1 MNAMECPVVVLDF
14 RDGRDVPADGAD
26 LRRLVSERLPDSGRA
41 GAGNL
46 RFLVVDEPDGL
57 TAHAEA
63 YELVA
68 ASPTLG
74 AVSLLC
80 LVVGDLERRRSTGP
94 PPSDVPDEALSYP
107 DPAHREASYA
117 EGRPVEGGRRL
128 RLASVLQSSRTG
140 VLWAPDP
147 RAGHDPR
154 TADPAGETEAAL
166 VALTDLLRVREIFDR
181 VLSELHDA
189 PVSVAT
195 LSLRVLEH
203 DLTPDARDS
212 AWTGALAR
220 FAGGEVP
227 VTVLPAGQD
236 LPRGLAELLGPGPER
251 PVTALLRPDGPV
263 DAARAA
269 CMRAVDALAAS
280 RTELGTAR
288 ALLTGRR
295 VADGVPSALARAV
308 ESLHRYRDVVARV
321 LRDSGSPG
329 VPHGD
334 ALARLADGG
343 VALPEETWGRRSRGG
358 DSDEGLQRCTAR
370 WLASGLPLRAVA
382 ARLTA
387 LAERVAPVPSAA
399 RLRDLARACPKE
411 SLGRMSAAVPLYFA
425 RARAGQLVPAALAA
439 FVSALAP
446 WPGTLL
452 ALLPAAVFLLGGAL
466 AGAVRPGR
474 AAGGRVHRAEAARAV
489 ALAAGAGAGFGLSVL
504 VSVPR
509 ELVLGGVLVG
519 VLGAALCVG
528 AWWRR
533 GVADWWEATGT
544 SELGPCLARVDA
556 VLADALRR
564 QWWAAEERTRCADR
578 ARTLAAV
585 LRGAAVEADAGHP
598 VSGPPHTSGGA
609 AAAADGWS
617 DPGWDESSWPDDG
630 REAPAA
636 WQAPS
641 RAEAAQGRVA
651 EAYGSSPNG
660 APPYAAE
667 PQASSPPY
675 ATEPQASTPPYA
687 AETQASQTVGP
698 RRYASHPAPAEQYSP
713 GQKPQGEDP
722 SGPDSSWPEADWPD
736 DPPVGA
742 SAGAPG
748 GRDRHLPRVDP
759 PWLLRGSGE
768 GGPDL
773 VPTLVADLAD
783 ATVAALRDHTGS
795 VGGAGGAGPAG
806 GAPTTLEAAVSR
818 AIAAAGLRLRDN
830 GVVPAPPYARQ
841 DRVRADASALLG
853 IGVQRVRD
861 VLDTGSEQGRPLL
874 LCPPAQLSL
883 LSRDPAEARSI
894 AFAPQAVRP
903 EVEVR
908 AGGPGPD
915 GVPAAM
921 VWTASGR
928 FAGTLRLVPLR
939 AGVVENVR
947 VRTWVDDGPLPGP
960 DRGTTGTVPD
970 PGEEW
975 AQR

>member
-1 MNAMECPVVVLDF
+1 MSGTGSQVVVLDF
-14 RDGRDVPADGAD
+14 RGGRDVPADGAD
-26 LRRLVSERLPDSGRA
+26 LRRRVGALLPDSGRA
-41 GAGNL
+41 DAGDL

-68 ASPTLG
+68 AAPTLG
-74 AVSLLC
+74 AVRLLC
-80 LVVGDLERRRSTGP
+80 LVVGDLEQQRSTNP
-94 PPSDVPDEALSYP
+94 PLSDAPYP
-107 DPAHREASYA
+107 DGRPA
-117 EGRPVEGGRRL
+117 EGAGRRL
-128 RLASVLQSSRTG
+128 RLASVLQSSGTG

-166 VALTDLLRVREIFDR
+166 AALAELLRVREIFDK

-227 VTVLPAGQD
+227 VTGPPAAQDLPAG
-236 LPRGLAELLGPGPER
+236 LAGLLGPGPER
-251 PVTALLRPDGPV
+251 PVSALLRPGGPAE
-263 DAARAA
+263 AARAA
-269 CMRAVDALAAS
+269 CVRAVDDLAAA
-280 RTELGTAR
+280 RAELGSAR
-288 ALLTGRR
+288 ALLTGRQ
-295 VADGVPSALARAV
+295 VSDGVPSTMARAV
-308 ESLHRYRDVVARV
+308 DSLSRYRNVVAGV

-343 VALPEETWGRRSRGG
+343 VALPEEMWGRRSVGG
-358 DSDEGLQRCTAR
+358 ESDEGLQRCTAR
-370 WLASGLPLRAVA
+370 WLTSGLPLRAVA

-387 LAERVAPVPSAA
+387 LAERVAPTPASA
-399 RLRDLARACPKE
+399 RLRDLERACPEE

-425 RARAGQLVPAALAA
+425 RARAGQLVPTALAA

-474 AAGGRVHRAEAARAV
+474 AAGGRVHRADVARTV
-489 ALAAGAGAGFGLSVL
+489 ALAAGAGAGFGLTL
-504 VSVPR
+504 RLSVPR
-509 ELVLGGVLVG
+509 ELVLGGVLAG

-564 QWWAAEERTRCADR
+564 QWWAAEERTRCADS

-585 LRGAAVEADAGHP
+585 LRGTAVEADAGHL
-598 VSGPPHTSGGA
+598 VSHPPYTSGVGPA
-609 AAAADGWS
+609 GPDGWS
-617 DPGWDESSWPDDG
+617 DPGWDESSWPDA
-630 REAPAA
+630 RPEAPGA
-636 WQAPS
+636 WQSP
-641 RAEAAQGRVA
+641 AQ
-651 EAYGSSPNG
+651 PD
-660 APPYAAE
+660 
-667 PQASSPPY
+667 
-675 ATEPQASTPPYA
+675 
-687 AETQASQTVGP
+687 ASQE
-698 RRYASHPAPAEQYSP
+698 YASE
-713 GQKPQGEDP
+713 
-722 SGPDSSWPEADWPD
+722 PDSSWPDADWPD
-736 DPPVGA
+736 DAPTGGWAEPA
-742 SAGAPG
+742 ALPG
-748 GRDRHLPRVDP
+748 GSPRHVPRVDP
-759 PWLLRGSGE
+759 PWLHRGAGE

-783 ATVAALRDHTGS
+783 ATVAALRGHTGAD
-795 VGGAGGAGPAG
+795 GGAGGAGPAV

-818 AIAAAGLRLRDN
+818 AIAAAGLGLRDN
-830 GVVPAPPYARQ
+830 GVVPSPPYARQ
-841 DRVRADASALLG
+841 DRVRGDASALLG
-853 IGVQRVRD
+853 IGAQRVRD
-861 VLDTGSEQGRPLL
+861 VLNTDSEQGSQLL

-883 LSRDPAEARSI
+883 LSRDPAEARCI
-894 AFAPQAVRP
+894 AFAPHAVRP
-903 EVEVR
+903 VVEVR
-908 AGGPGPD
+908 AGGLGSD
-915 GVPAAM
+915 VVPAAM

-947 VRTWVDDGPLPGP
+947 VRTWADDGLFPGP
-960 DRGTTGTVPD
+960 DRGATGTVPD

>member
-1 MNAMECPVVVLDF
+1 MSATGSPVVVLDF
-14 RDGRDVPADGAD
+14 RGGRDVPADGAG
-26 LRRLVSERLPDSGRA
+26 LRRRVGARLPDSGR
-41 GAGNL
+41 GDTGDL

-68 ASPTLG
+68 AAPTLG

-80 LVVGDLERRRSTGP
+80 LVVGDLERQRS
-94 PPSDVPDEALSYP
+94 
-107 DPAHREASYA
+107 AS
-117 EGRPVEGGRRL
+117 PVDGGRRL
-128 RLASVLQSSRTG
+128 RLASVLQSSGTG

-166 VALTDLLRVREIFDR
+166 VALTDLLRVREIFDK
-181 VLSELHDA
+181 VLSDLHDA

-220 FAGGEVP
+220 FAGSEVP
-227 VTVLPAGQD
+227 VTGPPAAQELPS
-236 LPRGLAELLGPGPER
+236 GLAELLGPGPER
-251 PVTALLRPDGPV
+251 PVTALLRPGGPA
-263 DAARAA
+263 DAARADCA
-269 CMRAVDALAAS
+269 RAVEDLAEA
-280 RTELGTAR
+280 RAELSSAR

-295 VADGVPSALARAV
+295 VADAVPSAMARAV
-308 ESLHRYRDVVARV
+308 DSLHRYRDVVAGV

-343 VALPEETWGRRSRGG
+343 VTLPEGMWARRSRGG
-358 DSDEGLQRCTAR
+358 ESYEGLQRCTAR

-382 ARLTA
+382 ARLAA
-387 LAERVAPVPSAA
+387 LAERVAPTPAAA
-399 RLRDLARACPKE
+399 RLRDLERACPEE
-411 SLGRMSAAVPLYFA
+411 SLERMSAAVPLYFA
-425 RARAGQLVPAALAA
+425 RARAGQLVPTALAA
-439 FVSALAP
+439 FVCALAP

-474 AAGGRVHRAEAARAV
+474 AAGGRVHRADAARAV
-489 ALAAGAGAGFGLSVL
+489 ALAAGAGAGFGLTL
-504 VSVPR
+504 AVSVPR
-509 ELVLGGVLVG
+509 ELVLVGVLAG
-519 VLGAALCVG
+519 VLGAVLCVG

-544 SELGPCLARVDA
+544 SGLGPCLARVDA

-564 QWWAAEERTRCADR
+564 QWWAAEERTRCADG

-585 LRGAAVEADAGHP
+585 LRGAAVEADAGHA
-598 VSGPPHTSGGA
+598 VSGPPYTSGVGPA
-609 AAAADGWS
+609 GPDGWS
-617 DPGWDESSWPDDG
+617 DPGWDESSWQGQEQPDATQG
-630 REAPAA
+630 YAA
-636 WQAPS
+636 
-641 RAEAAQGRVA
+641 E
-651 EAYGSSPNG
+651 
-660 APPYAAE
+660 PYAAE
-667 PQASSPPY
+667 PGA
-675 ATEPQASTPPYA
+675 TPPYA
-687 AETQASQTVGP
+687 SETPAPQPNGSQQ
-698 RRYASHPAPAEQYSP
+698 YASRPAPAGQYPP
-713 GQKPQGEDP
+713 GQDP
-722 SGPDSSWPEADWPD
+722 SEPDSSWPDADWPD
-736 DPPVGA
+736 DPPADTQHDGWA
-742 SAGAPG
+742 RGWAEPAAGPD
-748 GRDRHLPRVDP
+748 GRPRHMPRVDP
-759 PWLLRGSGE
+759 PWLHRGAGE

-783 ATVAALRDHTGS
+783 ATVAALRGHTGS
-795 VGGAGGAGPAG
+795 DGGAGAAGPAG

-818 AIAAAGLRLRDN
+818 AIAAAGLGLRDN

-853 IGVQRVRD
+853 IGAQRVRD
-861 VLDTGSEQGRPLL
+861 VLNTGSEQGRPLL

-903 EVEVR
+903 VVEVR
-908 AGGPGPD
+908 AGGLGTD

-921 VWTASGR
+921 VWTTSGR

-947 VRTWVDDGPLPGP
+947 VRTWAGDGPLPGP
-960 DRGTTGTVPD
+960 DPGTTGTVPD
-970 PGEEW
+970 PGGEW
-975 AQR
+975 AER

>member
-1 MNAMECPVVVLDF
+1 MSGTGSPVVVLDF
-14 RDGRDVPADGAD
+14 RDGRDVPVDGAD
-26 LRRLVSERLPDSGRA
+26 LRRRVAALLPDGGRA
-41 GAGNL
+41 DAGDL
-46 RFLVVDEPDGL
+46 RFLVMDEPDGL

-68 ASPTLG
+68 AAPTLG
-74 AVSLLC
+74 GVNLLC
-80 LVVGDLERRRSTGP
+80 LVVGDLERQRSANP
-94 PPSDVPDEALSYP
+94 PPSDEPYEDEPYRTASYP
-107 DPAHREASYA
+107 DGRPA
-117 EGRPVEGGRRL
+117 EGRAGRRL
-128 RLASVLQSSRTG
+128 RLASVLRSSGTG

-147 RAGHDPR
+147 RAGFDPR
-154 TADPAGETEAAL
+154 TSDPAGETEAAL
-166 VALTDLLRVREIFDR
+166 EALADLLRVREIFDK
-181 VLSELHDA
+181 VLSELRDA

-227 VTVLPAGQD
+227 VTGPPAAQD
-236 LPRGLAELLGPGPER
+236 LPAGLAELLGPGPER
-251 PVTALLRPDGPV
+251 PVTALLRPGGPV
-263 DAARAA
+263 EAVRAA
-269 CMRAVDALAAS
+269 CVRAVDDLAGA
-280 RTELGTAR
+280 RDELGSAR
-288 ALLTGRR
+288 ALLTGRQT
-295 VADGVPSALARAV
+295 ADRVPSAMARAV
-308 ESLHRYRDVVARV
+308 DSLRRYRDVVAGV

-343 VALPEETWGRRSRGG
+343 VALPEEMWQRRSRGG
-358 DSDEGLQRCTAR
+358 ESDEGLQRCTAR
-370 WLASGLPLRAVA
+370 WLTSGLPLRAVA

-387 LAERVAPVPSAA
+387 LAERVAPTPSAA
-399 RLRDLARACPKE
+399 RLRDLERACPEE
-411 SLGRMSAAVPLYFA
+411 SLERMSAAVPLYFA
-425 RARAGQLVPAALAA
+425 RSRAGRLAPTALAA

-474 AAGGRVHRAEAARAV
+474 AAGGPVRRADTSRAV
-489 ALAAGAGAGFGLSVL
+489 ALSVGAGAGFALTLL

-509 ELVLGGVLVG
+509 ELVLGGVLAG
-519 VLGAALCVG
+519 VLGAVLCVG

-544 SELGPCLARVDA
+544 GELGPSLARVDA

-564 QWWAAEERTRCADR
+564 QWWASEERTRCADG
-578 ARTLAAV
+578 ARMLAAV

-598 VSGPPHTSGGA
+598 VSGPPYGSGAGPA
-609 AAAADGWS
+609 GPDGWS
-617 DPGWDESSWPDDG
+617 DPGWDESSWPEERPETPG
-630 REAPAA
+630 GWQGPAR
-636 WQAPS
+636 P
-641 RAEAAQGRVA
+641 EAAQGYA
-651 EAYGSSPNG
+651 
-660 APPYAAE
+660 APGYAAE
-667 PQASSPPY
+667 PYAAPPSTSPPY
-675 ATEPQASTPPYA
+675 ASRPDS
-687 AETQASQTVGP
+687 
-698 RRYASHPAPAEQYSP
+698 
-713 GQKPQGEDP
+713 
-722 SGPDSSWPEADWPD
+722 SGPDSSWHEADWPDADWPD
-736 DPPVGA
+736 DPP
-742 SAGAPG
+742 AGGWAEPAAAPG
-748 GRDRHLPRVDP
+748 GRIRHVPRVAP
-759 PWLLRGSGE
+759 PWLHRGAGE

-783 ATVAALRDHTGS
+783 ATAAALRGHTGAHA
-795 VGGAGGAGPAG
+795 GAGGAGPAG

-818 AIAAAGLRLRDN
+818 AIAAAGLGLRDN

-841 DRVRADASALLG
+841 DRVRGDASALLG
-853 IGVQRVRD
+853 IGAQRVQE
-861 VLDTGSEQGRPLL
+861 VLDTGSEPGRPLL

-903 EVEVR
+903 LVEVR
-908 AGGPGPD
+908 AGGLGPGA
-915 GVPAAM
+915 VPAAM

-928 FAGTLRLVPLR
+928 FAGTLLLVPLR

-947 VRTWVDDGPLPGP
+947 VRTWAEDGPLPGP

-970 PGEEW
+970 PGEQW

>member
-1 MNAMECPVVVLDF
+1 MSGTGSPVVVLDF
-14 RDGRDVPADGAD
+14 RGGRDVPVDGAD
-26 LRRLVSERLPDSGRA
+26 LRCRVGAPLPDSGRDDA
-41 GAGNL
+41 GDL

-68 ASPTLG
+68 AAPTLG

-80 LVVGDLERRRSTGP
+80 LVVGDLERRRSASP
-94 PPSDVPDEALSYP
+94 PPSDAPYRTASYP
-107 DPAHREASYA
+107 DPAHRDASYA
-117 EGRPVEGGRRL
+117 DGRPVEGGRRL
-128 RLASVLQSSRTG
+128 RLASVLQSSGTG

-166 VALTDLLRVREIFDR
+166 VALTDLLRVREIFDK

-227 VTVLPAGQD
+227 VTGPPAAQELPS
-236 LPRGLAELLGPGPER
+236 GLAELLGPGPER
-251 PVTALLRPDGPV
+251 PVTALLRPGGPT

-269 CMRAVDALAAS
+269 CVRAVDDLAGALA
-280 RTELGTAR
+280 ELSSAR
-288 ALLTGRR
+288 ALLTGRQI
-295 VADGVPSALARAV
+295 ADGVPSAMARAV
-308 ESLHRYRDVVARV
+308 DSLRRYRDVVAGV

-343 VALPEETWGRRSRGG
+343 VALPEEMWERRSRGG
-358 DSDEGLQRCTAR
+358 ESDEGLQRCTAR
-370 WLASGLPLRAVA
+370 WLTSGLPLRAVA

-387 LAERVAPVPSAA
+387 LAERVAPTPSAA
-399 RLRDLARACPKE
+399 RLRDLERACPEE
-411 SLGRMSAAVPLYFA
+411 SLGRMSAAVPLYFG
-425 RARAGQLVPAALAA
+425 RARAGQLVPTALAA

-474 AAGGRVHRAEAARAV
+474 AAGGRVYRADAARAV
-489 ALAAGAGAGFGLSVL
+489 ALSAGAGAGLGLTL
-504 VSVPR
+504 PVSVPR
-509 ELVLGGVLVG
+509 ELVLGGVLAG

-544 SELGPCLARVDA
+544 SELGPCLARADA

-564 QWWAAEERTRCADR
+564 QWWAAEERTRCADG

-598 VSGPPHTSGGA
+598 VSGPPCTSGVGPA
-609 AAAADGWS
+609 GPDGWS
-617 DPGWDESSWPDDG
+617 DPGWDESSWPDD
-630 REAPAA
+630 RPEAPGA
-636 WQAPS
+636 WQGPARPD
-641 RAEAAQGRVA
+641 AAQGYA
-651 EAYGSSPNG
+651 SG
-660 APPYAAE
+660 PYAA
-667 PQASSPPY
+667 PPSASPPY
-675 ATEPQASTPPYA
+675 AS
-687 AETQASQTVGP
+687 ETHASQP
-698 RRYASHPAPAEQYSP
+698 NESQQYASGP
-713 GQKPQGEDP
+713 DP
-722 SGPDSSWPEADWPD
+722 SEPDSSWPDADWPD
-736 DPPVGA
+736 DPPA
-742 SAGAPG
+742 DAPAGGWAEPAAAPG
-748 GRDRHLPRVDP
+748 GRPRHVPRVDP
-759 PWLLRGSGE
+759 PWLHRGAGE

-783 ATVAALRDHTGS
+783 ATVAALRGHTGS
-795 VGGAGGAGPAG
+795 DGGAGGAAPAG

-818 AIAAAGLRLRDN
+818 AIAAAGLGLRDN

-841 DRVRADASALLG
+841 DRVRGDASALLG
-853 IGVQRVRD
+853 IGAQRVRD
-861 VLDTGSEQGRPLL
+861 VLNTGSGQGRPLL

-903 EVEVR
+903 VVEVR
-908 AGGPGPD
+908 TGGLGPD
-915 GVPAAM
+915 AVPAAM

-947 VRTWVDDGPLPGP
+947 VRTWADDGPLPGP

>member
-1 MNAMECPVVVLDF
+1 MSGTGSPVVVLDF
-14 RDGRDVPADGAD
+14 RGGRDVPVDGAD
-26 LRRLVSERLPDSGRA
+26 LRRRVGALLPDSGRA
-41 GAGNL
+41 DAGDL
-46 RFLVVDEPDGL
+46 RFLVLDEPDGL

-68 ASPTLG
+68 AAPTLG

-80 LVVGDLERRRSTGP
+80 LVVGDLERPRSANP
-94 PPSDVPDEALSYP
+94 PPSDASDADAPYRTASYP
-107 DPAHREASYA
+107 DARPA
-117 EGRPVEGGRRL
+117 EGGAGRRL

-166 VALTDLLRVREIFDR
+166 VALADLLRVREIFDK

-220 FAGGEVP
+220 FAGGEAP
-227 VTVLPAGQD
+227 VTGPPVAED
-236 LPRGLAELLGPGPER
+236 LPPGLAELLGPGPER
-251 PVTALLRPDGPV
+251 PVTALLRAGGSAE
-263 DAARAA
+263 AARAA
-269 CMRAVDALAAS
+269 CERAVA
-280 RTELGTAR
+280 E
-288 ALLTGRR
+288 LTGARDELCSVR
-295 VADGVPSALARAV
+295 SILMNRQLADGVPSAMARAV
-308 ESLHRYRDVVARV
+308 DSLRRYRDVVAGV

-329 VPHGD
+329 VPPGD

-343 VALPEETWGRRSRGG
+343 VALPEEMWERRPRGG
-358 DSDEGLQRCTAR
+358 EPDEGLPRCTAR
-370 WLASGLPLRAVA
+370 WLTSGLPLRAVA

-387 LAERVAPVPSAA
+387 LAERIAPTPSAA
-399 RLRDLARACPKE
+399 RLRDLERACPEE
-411 SLGRMSAAVPLYFA
+411 SLGRVSAAAPLYFA
-425 RARAGQLVPAALAA
+425 RARAGQLAPTALAA

-466 AGAVRPGR
+466 AGAARPGR
-474 AAGGRVHRAEAARAV
+474 AAGGRVHRADAARAV
-489 ALAAGAGAGFGLSVL
+489 ALSAGAGAGFALTLL

-509 ELVLGGVLVG
+509 ELVLGGVLAG
-519 VLGAALCVG
+519 VLGAVLCVG

-533 GVADWWEATGT
+533 AVADWWEATGAC
-544 SELGPCLARVDA
+544 ELGPCLARVDA

-564 QWWAAEERTRCADR
+564 QWWAAEERTRCADG

-598 VSGPPHTSGGA
+598 VSGPPYGSGVGPA
-609 AAAADGWS
+609 GPDGWS
-617 DPGWDESSWPDDG
+617 DPGWDESSWPDEG
-630 REAPAA
+630 PQPPGA
-636 WQAPS
+636 WQGPAQPD
-641 RAEAAQGRVA
+641 AAQGYA
-651 EAYGSSPNG
+651 GHGYAGHGYAGEPHAAPASASWPYASGTHASQPNG
-660 APPYAAE
+660 
-667 PQASSPPY
+667 
-675 ATEPQASTPPYA
+675 
-687 AETQASQTVGP
+687 SQ
-698 RRYASHPAPAEQYSP
+698 RYASHADQDPAGQFPP
-713 GQKPQGEDP
+713 GPDS
-722 SGPDSSWPEADWPD
+722 SGPDSSGPESSWSEADWPD
-736 DPPVGA
+736 DPPGDTTTGDWA
-742 SAGAPG
+742 APG
-748 GRDRHLPRVDP
+748 RPRHVPRVDP
-759 PWLLRGSGE
+759 PWLHRGAGE

-783 ATVAALRDHTGS
+783 ATAAALRGHA
-795 VGGAGGAGPAG
+795 GADDGASGAGPAG
-806 GAPTTLEAAVSR
+806 GARTTLEASVSL
-818 AIAAAGLRLRDN
+818 AIAAAGLGLRDN

-841 DRVRADASALLG
+841 DRARGDASALLG
-853 IGVQRVRD
+853 IGAQRVRE
-861 VLDTGSEQGRPLL
+861 VLNTASEQGRPLL

-903 EVEVR
+903 VVEVH
-908 AGGPGPD
+908 AGGLGPD
-915 GVPAAM
+915 AVPAAM

-928 FAGTLRLVPLR
+928 YAGTLRLVPLR

-947 VRTWVDDGPLPGP
+947 VRSWAEDGPLPRP
-960 DRGTTGTVPD
+960 DRGTTGSVQD

>member
-1 MNAMECPVVVLDF
+1 MSAMGSPVVVLDF
-14 RDGRDVPADGAD
+14 RGGRDVPADGAD
-26 LRRLVSERLPDSGRA
+26 LRRRVGARLPDSGRGDA
-41 GAGNL
+41 GDL

-57 TAHAEA
+57 TAHAAA

-68 ASPTLG
+68 AAPTLG

-80 LVVGDLERRRSTGP
+80 LVVGDLERSRSANPTP
-94 PPSDVPDEALSYP
+94 PDAPYRPASYP
-107 DPAHREASYA
+107 DPEDRNASYPYD
-117 EGRPVEGGRRL
+117 RPVEGGRRL
-128 RLASVLQSSRTG
+128 RLASVLQSSGTG

-154 TADPAGETEAAL
+154 TTDPAAETEAAL
-166 VALTDLLRVREIFDR
+166 AALTDLLRVPEIFDK
-181 VLSELHDA
+181 VLSELHDS

-227 VTVLPAGQD
+227 AAGPPDAQELPSA
-236 LPRGLAELLGPGPER
+236 LAELLGPGPER
-251 PVTALLRPDGPV
+251 PVTALLRPGGPA

-269 CMRAVDALAAS
+269 CVRAVDDLA
-280 RTELGTAR
+280 EAR
-288 ALLTGRR
+288 AGLSSAGALLTGRR
-295 VADGVPSALARAV
+295 VADSVPSAMARAV
-308 ESLHRYRDVVARV
+308 ESLHRYRDVVAGV

-343 VALPEETWGRRSRGG
+343 VALPEETWVRRSRGG
-358 DSDEGLQRCTAR
+358 ESEEGLERCTAR
-370 WLASGLPLRAVA
+370 WLTSGLPLRAVA
-382 ARLTA
+382 ARLSA
-387 LAERVAPVPSAA
+387 LAERVAPTPSAA
-399 RLRDLARACPKE
+399 RLRDLERACPEE

-425 RARAGQLVPAALAA
+425 RARAGQLVPTALAA
-439 FVSALAP
+439 FVCALAP
-446 WPGTLL
+446 WPGTLF

-474 AAGGRVHRAEAARAV
+474 AAGGRVHRADLARA
-489 ALAAGAGAGFGLSVL
+489 LSLSAGAGAGFGLTLV

-509 ELVLGGVLVG
+509 ELVLGGVLTG

-533 GVADWWEATGT
+533 AVADWWEATGT
-544 SELGPCLARVDA
+544 CELGPCLARVDA

-564 QWWAAEERTRCADR
+564 QWWAAEERTRCADG

-598 VSGPPHTSGGA
+598 VSGPPYASGVGPA
-609 AAAADGWS
+609 GADGWS
-617 DPGWDESSWPDDG
+617 DPGWDESSWPDD
-630 REAPAA
+630 RAQAPGA
-636 WQAPS
+636 WQVPARPD
-641 RAEAAQGRVA
+641 ATQGNA
-651 EAYGSSPNG
+651 
-660 APPYAAE
+660 APPY
-667 PQASSPPY
+667 
-675 ATEPQASTPPYA
+675 T
-687 AETQASQTVGP
+687 
-698 RRYASHPAPAEQYSP
+698 SHPAPARQYPP
-713 GQKPQGEDP
+713 GPDP
-722 SGPDSSWPEADWPD
+722 SEPDPSEPDSSWPDSSWPDADWPD
-736 DPPVGA
+736 ADWPDAPA
-742 SAGAPG
+742 AGATAG
-748 GRDRHLPRVDP
+748 GRAEPADAPSGRARHVPRVDP
-759 PWLLRGSGE
+759 PWLHRGAAE

-783 ATVAALRDHTGS
+783 ATVAALHGHTGS
-795 VGGAGGAGPAG
+795 HGGAGGAGPAG

-818 AIAAAGLRLRDN
+818 AIAAAGLSLRDN

-841 DRVRADASALLG
+841 DRPRGDASALLG
-853 IGVQRVRD
+853 IGAQRVRD
-861 VLDTGSEQGRPLL
+861 VLNTGSDQGRPLL

-903 EVEVR
+903 TVEVG
-908 AGGPGPD
+908 AGGLGPD

-921 VWTASGR
+921 VWTESGR

-947 VRTWVDDGPLPGP
+947 VRTWADDGPLPGP
-960 DRGTTGTVPD
+960 DHGPTGAVPD

>member
-1 MNAMECPVVVLDF
+1 MSDTGSPVVVLDF
-14 RDGRDVPADGAD
+14 RGGRDVPADGAD
-26 LRRLVSERLPDSGRA
+26 LRRRVGALLPDSGRSDS
-41 GAGNL
+41 GDL

-68 ASPTLG
+68 AAPTLG
-74 AVSLLC
+74 GVSLLC
-80 LVVGDLERRRSTGP
+80 LVVGDLERRPSANP
-94 PPSDVPDEALSYP
+94 PPPDASHAQAPDRTASYP
-107 DPAHREASYA
+107 DGHPA
-117 EGRPVEGGRRL
+117 EGGAGRRL
-128 RLASVLQSSRTG
+128 RLASVLQSSGTG

-147 RAGHDPR
+147 WAGHDPG

-166 VALTDLLRVREIFDR
+166 AALADLLRVREIFDK
-181 VLSELHDA
+181 VLSELRDA

-227 VTVLPAGQD
+227 VTGPPAAQD
-236 LPRGLAELLGPGPER
+236 LPSGLAELLGPGPER
-251 PVTALLRPDGPV
+251 PVTALLRPGGPAE
-263 DAARAA
+263 AARAVCA
-269 CMRAVDALAAS
+269 RAVDDLAATRS
-280 RTELGTAR
+280 ELGSAR
-288 ALLTGRR
+288 ALLAGRQ
-295 VADGVPSALARAV
+295 VADSVPSAMARAV
-308 ESLHRYRDVVARV
+308 DSLRRYRDVAAGV

-343 VALPEETWGRRSRGG
+343 VALPEEMWERRSRGG
-358 DSDEGLQRCTAR
+358 ESDEGLRRCTAR
-370 WLASGLPLRAVA
+370 WLTSGLPLRAVA

-387 LAERVAPVPSAA
+387 LAERVAPTPSAA
-399 RLRDLARACPKE
+399 RLRDLERACPQE

-425 RARAGQLVPAALAA
+425 RARTKHLVPTALAA
-439 FVSALAP
+439 FVCALAP

-466 AGAVRPGR
+466 AGAVRPNR
-474 AAGGRVHRAEAARAV
+474 AAGGRVHRADAARAV
-489 ALAAGAGAGFGLSVL
+489 ALAAGGGAGFGLALL

-509 ELVLGGVLVG
+509 ELVLGGVLTG
-519 VLGAALCVG
+519 VLGAVLCVG

-564 QWWAAEERTRCADR
+564 QWWAAEERTRCADG

-598 VSGPPHTSGGA
+598 VEGPPFRSGGEPA
-609 AAAADGWS
+609 GPDGWS
-617 DPGWDESSWPDDG
+617 DPGWDEESWPDDRPETPG
-630 REAPAA
+630 A
-636 WQAPS
+636 WQGPAQPDAT
-641 RAEAAQGRVA
+641 RGYATQGYGAE
-651 EAYGSSPNG
+651 
-660 APPYAAE
+660 PYAAA
-667 PQASSPPY
+667 PGGSPPY
-675 ATEPQASTPPYA
+675 AP
-687 AETQASQTVGP
+687 ETHASQPDGP
-698 RRYASHPAPAEQYSP
+698 RPYASHPDPARPY
-713 GQKPQGEDP
+713 PQDSNPSEPDP
-722 SGPDSSWPEADWPD
+722 SWPDADWPD
-736 DPPVGA
+736 DPP
-742 SAGAPG
+742 AGGWAEPAAAPG
-748 GRDRHLPRVDP
+748 GRPRRVPRVAP
-759 PWLLRGSGE
+759 PWLHRGAGE

-783 ATVAALRDHTGS
+783 ATVAALRGHT
-795 VGGAGGAGPAG
+795 GAGGAGPVG

-818 AIAAAGLRLRDN
+818 ALAAAGLGLRDN

-841 DRVRADASALLG
+841 DRVRGDASALLG
-853 IGVQRVRD
+853 IGAQRVRE
-861 VLDTGSEQGRPLL
+861 VLNTGSEQGRPLL

-883 LSRDPAEARSI
+883 LSRDPAEARAI

-903 EVEVR
+903 VVEVR
-908 AGGPGPD
+908 AGGLGPD
-915 GVPAAM
+915 AVPAAM

-947 VRTWVDDGPLPGP
+947 VRTWAEDGPLPGP
-960 DRGTTGTVPD
+960 DRGTTGPVPD

>member
-1 MNAMECPVVVLDF
+1 MSGTGSPVVVLDF
-14 RDGRDVPADGAD
+14 RDGRDVPVDGAD
-26 LRRLVSERLPDSGRA
+26 LRRRMAELLPDSGRSDS
-41 GAGNL
+41 GDL

-68 ASPTLG
+68 AAPTLG
-74 AVSLLC
+74 GVSLLC
-80 LVVGDLERRRSTGP
+80 LVVGDLERWRPAEP
-94 PPSDVPDEALSYP
+94 PPSDAAYAEAPYRTASYP
-107 DPAHREASYA
+107 DDRPA
-117 EGRPVEGGRRL
+117 EGGTGRRL

-154 TADPAGETEAAL
+154 TDDPAGETAAAIVAL
-166 VALTDLLRVREIFDR
+166 VDLLRVRELFDK

-227 VTVLPAGQD
+227 VSGPPAAQD
-236 LPRGLAELLGPGPER
+236 LPAGLAELLGPGPER
-251 PVTALLRPDGPV
+251 PVTALLRPGGPAE
-263 DAARAA
+263 AARAA
-269 CMRAVDALAAS
+269 CVRAVDDLAAARS
-280 RTELGTAR
+280 ELGSAR
-288 ALLTGRR
+288 ALLTGRQ
-295 VADGVPSALARAV
+295 VADGVPAAITRAAT
-308 ESLHRYRDVVARV
+308 SLRRYRDVVAGV

-343 VALPEETWGRRSRGG
+343 VALPEMWEHRSRGG
-358 DSDEGLQRCTAR
+358 ESDEGLQRCTAR
-370 WLASGLPLRAVA
+370 WLTSGLPLRAVA

-387 LAERVAPVPSAA
+387 LAERVAPTPSAA
-399 RLRDLARACPKE
+399 RLRDLERACPEE

-425 RARAGQLVPAALAA
+425 RARAGQLVPTALAA

-466 AGAVRPGR
+466 AAAVRPGR
-474 AAGGRVHRAEAARAV
+474 GAGGRVHRAEAARAA
-489 ALAAGAGAGFGLSVL
+489 ALAAGAGAGFALTLL

-509 ELVLGGVLVG
+509 AVVLGGVLVG
-519 VLGAALCVG
+519 ALGAVLCVG

-544 SELGPCLARVDA
+544 SDLGPCLARVDA

-564 QWWAAEERTRCADR
+564 QWWAAEERTRCADG

-585 LRGAAVEADAGHP
+585 LRSAAVEADAGHSMSGMGP
-598 VSGPPHTSGGA
+598 VG
-609 AAAADGWS
+609 ADGWS
-617 DPGWDESSWPDDG
+617 DPGWDESSWPDDRPMASGARQGAARPDATTGDAG
-630 REAPAA
+630 RTN
-636 WQAPS
+636 
-641 RAEAAQGRVA
+641 G
-651 EAYGSSPNG
+651 YGV
-660 APPYAAE
+660 PPYAS
-667 PQASSPPY
+667 Q
-675 ATEPQASTPPYA
+675 TH
-687 AETQASQTVGP
+687 ASQQYASQP
-698 RRYASHPAPAEQYSP
+698 YASHPDPSEHHPP
-713 GQKPQGEDP
+713 GQDP
-722 SGPDSSWPEADWPD
+722 SGPDADWPDWPD
-736 DPPVGA
+736 DPPADA
-742 SAGAPG
+742 SSGGWAEPAAAPDS
-748 GRDRHLPRVDP
+748 RPRQVSRVAP
-759 PWLLRGSGE
+759 PWLHRGAGE

-773 VPTLVADLAD
+773 VATLVADLAD
-783 ATVAALRDHTGS
+783 ATVDALRGHTR
-795 VGGAGGAGPAG
+795 PAG
-806 GAPTTLEAAVSR
+806 GAPTTLEAAVCR
-818 AIAAAGLRLRDN
+818 AIAAAGLALRDN
-830 GVVPAPPYARQ
+830 GVVPAPAYARQ
-841 DRVRADASALLG
+841 DRVRGDAAALLG
-853 IGVQRVRD
+853 IGAQPVRE
-861 VLDTGSEQGRPLL
+861 VLNIGSEKGRPLL

-903 EVEVR
+903 VVEVR
-908 AGGPGPD
+908 TSGHGPD
-915 GVPAAM
+915 AAPASM

-939 AGVVENVR
+939 AGVVEKVR
-947 VRTWVDDGPLPGP
+947 VRTWAEDGPA
-960 DRGTTGTVPD
+960 D
-970 PGEEW
+970 PGEGQ

>member
-1 MNAMECPVVVLDF
+1 MGSPVVVLDF
-14 RDGRDVPADGAD
+14 RGGRDVPVDGAD
-26 LRRLVSERLPDSGRA
+26 LRRRVGALLPDSGRA
-41 GAGNL
+41 DAGDL
-46 RFLVVDEPDGL
+46 RFLVMDEPDGL

-68 ASPTLG
+68 AAPTLG
-74 AVSLLC
+74 GVSLLC
-80 LVVGDLERRRSTGP
+80 LVVGDLERQRSANP
-94 PPSDVPDEALSYP
+94 PPPDAPYRTASYP
-107 DPAHREASYA
+107 A
-117 EGRPVEGGRRL
+117 GRPAQGGAGRRL
-128 RLASVLQSSRTG
+128 RLASVLQSSGTG

-166 VALTDLLRVREIFDR
+166 AALADLLRVREIFDK
-181 VLSELHDA
+181 VLSELHDT

-212 AWTGALAR
+212 AWNGALAR

-227 VTVLPAGQD
+227 VTGPPTARELPA
-236 LPRGLAELLGPGPER
+236 GLAELLGPGPER
-251 PVTALLRPDGPV
+251 PVTALLRPGGPAE
-263 DAARAA
+263 AARAA
-269 CMRAVDALAAS
+269 CVRAVDDLAGA
-280 RTELGTAR
+280 RAELGSAR
-288 ALLTGRR
+288 ALLTGRQVSDR
-295 VADGVPSALARAV
+295 VPSAMARAV
-308 ESLHRYRDVVARV
+308 DSLRRYRDVVAGV

-343 VALPEETWGRRSRGG
+343 VALPEEMWERRSRGG
-358 DSDEGLQRCTAR
+358 ESDEGLQRCTAR
-370 WLASGLPLRAVA
+370 WLTSGLPLRAVA

-387 LAERVAPVPSAA
+387 LAERVAPTPSAA
-399 RLRDLARACPKE
+399 RLRDLERACPEE
-411 SLGRMSAAVPLYFA
+411 SLERMSAAVPLYFA
-425 RARAGQLVPAALAA
+425 RARAGQLVPTALAA

-474 AAGGRVHRAEAARAV
+474 AAGGRVYRADAARAV
-489 ALAAGAGAGFGLSVL
+489 ALSAGAGAGFGLTL
-504 VSVPR
+504 RVSVPR
-509 ELVLGGVLVG
+509 ELVLVGVLAG

-544 SELGPCLARVDA
+544 SELGPSLARVDA

-564 QWWAAEERTRCADR
+564 QWWAAEERTRCADG

-598 VSGPPHTSGGA
+598 VSGPPYTSGVGPA
-609 AAAADGWS
+609 GPDGWS
-617 DPGWDESSWPDDG
+617 DPGWDESPWPEDRPD
-630 REAPAA
+630 APGA
-636 WQAPS
+636 WQGP
-641 RAEAAQGRVA
+641 AQGYSA
-651 EAYGSSPNG
+651 GPYP
-660 APPYAAE
+660 APPSA
-667 PQASSPPY
+667 SPPY
-675 ATEPQASTPPYA
+675 ASETHVSQPNESRQYA
-687 AETQASQTVGP
+687 PGP
-698 RRYASHPAPAEQYSP
+698 
-713 GQKPQGEDP
+713 DP
-722 SGPDSSWPEADWPD
+722 SEPDSSWPDADWPD
-736 DPPVGA
+736 DPP
-742 SAGAPG
+742 AGGWAEPAAAPG
-748 GRDRHLPRVDP
+748 GRPRHVPRVDP
-759 PWLLRGSGE
+759 PWLHRGAGE

-783 ATVAALRDHTGS
+783 ATVAALRGHTGS
-795 VGGAGGAGPAG
+795 DGGAGDAGPAG
-806 GAPTTLEAAVSR
+806 GVPTTLEAAVSR
-818 AIAAAGLRLRDN
+818 AIAAAGLGLRDH

-841 DRVRADASALLG
+841 DRVRGDASVLLG
-853 IGVQRVRD
+853 IGAQRVQD
-861 VLDTGSEQGRPLL
+861 VLNTGSEQGRPLL

-903 EVEVR
+903 VVEVR
-908 AGGPGPD
+908 AVGPGPD
-915 GVPAAM
+915 AVPAAM

-947 VRTWVDDGPLPGP
+947 VRTWADEGPLPGP
-960 DRGTTGTVPD
+960 DGGTTGTVPD

>member
-1 MNAMECPVVVLDF
+1 MSGTGSPVVVLDF
-14 RDGRDVPADGAD
+14 RGGRDVPVDGAD
-26 LRRLVSERLPDSGRA
+26 LRRRVGALLPDSGRA
-41 GAGNL
+41 DAGDL

-68 ASPTLG
+68 AAPTLG
-74 AVSLLC
+74 GVSLLC
-80 LVVGDLERRRSTGP
+80 LVVGDLERRRSANP
-94 PPSDVPDEALSYP
+94 PPPVASYP
-107 DPAHREASYA
+107 DASYPDGHPA
-117 EGRPVEGGRRL
+117 EGGTGRRL
-128 RLASVLQSSRTG
+128 RLASVLQSSGTG

-147 RAGHDPR
+147 RAGHDPG
-154 TADPAGETEAAL
+154 TTDPAGETEAAL

-181 VLSELHDA
+181 VLSELRDA

-227 VTVLPAGQD
+227 VTGPPAAEELPSA
-236 LPRGLAELLGPGPER
+236 LAELLGPGPKR
-251 PVTALLRPDGPV
+251 PVTALLRPGGPAE
-263 DAARAA
+263 AARAA
-269 CMRAVDALAAS
+269 CVRAVDDLAGKQA
-280 RTELGTAR
+280 ELNSAR
-288 ALLTGRR
+288 ALLTGRQ
-295 VADGVPSALARAV
+295 VADGVPSAMARAV
-308 ESLHRYRDVVARV
+308 DSLRRYRDVAAGV

-343 VALPEETWGRRSRGG
+343 VALPQEMWGRRSRGG
-358 DSDEGLQRCTAR
+358 ESDEGLQRCTAR
-370 WLASGLPLRAVA
+370 WLTSGLPLRAVA

-387 LAERVAPVPSAA
+387 LAERVAPTPSAA
-399 RLRDLARACPKE
+399 RLRDLERACPEE

-425 RARAGQLVPAALAA
+425 RARARHLAPTALAA

-474 AAGGRVHRAEAARAV
+474 AAGGRVHRADTARAV
-489 ALAAGAGAGFGLSVL
+489 ALSAGAGAGFALTLL

-519 VLGAALCVG
+519 VLGAVLCVG

-564 QWWAAEERTRCADR
+564 QWWAAEERTRCADG

-598 VSGPPHTSGGA
+598 VSGPPYGSGVVPTG
-609 AAAADGWS
+609 ADGWS
-617 DPGWDESSWPDDG
+617 DPGWDESSWPDDRPETPG
-630 REAPAA
+630 AWRGPAQPDA
-636 WQAPS
+636 TQGY
-641 RAEAAQGRVA
+641 AAQGYA
-651 EAYGSSPNG
+651 AQG
-660 APPYAAE
+660 YAAE
-667 PQASSPPY
+667 PGVSPPY
-675 ATEPQASTPPYA
+675 AP
-687 AETQASQTVGP
+687 ETHASQP
-698 RRYASHPAPAEQYSP
+698 NESRQYASPPDPARQYPPGQDPAE
-713 GQKPQGEDP
+713 
-722 SGPDSSWPEADWPD
+722 PDSSWPDADWPD
-736 DPPVGA
+736 DPP
-742 SAGAPG
+742 AGGWAEPVAAPG
-748 GRDRHLPRVDP
+748 GRARHVPPVAP
-759 PWLLRGSGE
+759 PWLYRGAGE

-783 ATVAALRDHTGS
+783 ATVAALRGHT
-795 VGGAGGAGPAG
+795 GAGGAGPAG
-806 GAPTTLEAAVSR
+806 GAPTTLETAVSR
-818 AIAAAGLRLRDN
+818 AIAAAGLGLRDN
-830 GVVPAPPYARQ
+830 GVVTAPPYARQ
-841 DRVRADASALLG
+841 DRVRGDASALLG
-853 IGVQRVRD
+853 IGAQRVRE
-861 VLDTGSEQGRPLL
+861 VLNTGSEQGRPLL

-903 EVEVR
+903 VVEVR
-908 AGGPGPD
+908 AGGLGPD

-921 VWTASGR
+921 VWTTSGR

-947 VRTWVDDGPLPGP
+947 VRTWAEDAPLPGP